1 MKSLSGVYLK
11 DEADVEDES
20 GSGMMF
26 PIMLIFP
33 NKRRIY
39 YFKDKDEK
47 TRWVEAIKSC
57 IGYSNLLDFYDL
69 GENLGKGKYGVVKLG
84 THKRTKQEV
93 AVKIVKKKDLSLK
106 DLELL
111 KREIEVLKIC

>member
-1 MKSLSGVYLK
+1 M
-11 DEADVEDES
+11 
-20 GSGMMF
+20 
-26 PIMLIFP
+26 
-33 NKRRIY
+33 
-39 YFKDKDEK
+39 
-47 TRWVEAIKSC
+47 
-57 IGYSNLLDFYDL
+57 DFYDL